1 MRVSVS
7 LSLTTALLVAAGTS
21 AASAMDANEIF
32 NRLNAQAN
40 QAPAAVYQGDSDTR
54 GMSMTYGGTDRK
66 AAPAPRTAP
75 AIETAPALP
84 SVQAAPAR
92 PGVVDT
98 NSYVTVT
105 EPAPVLQQPKPA
117 YTIISEPTESG
128 ATPFETVTAPA
139 APEYVPAAPAPAA
152 PVTTYRAQPTYQ
164 AEPTYTIVETAKP
177 IPVATRPVSAE
188 TYTQVEADKRVDLR
202 IFFEW
207 NSASLKPEAVQQLSE
222 LCSAIQRVGASPDN
236 RFKIIGHTDKSGTY
250 DYNLYL
256 SQARAKEVKRH
267 LVQSCAL
274 PAESLLAVGEGER
287 QSSPTTPSNAPQER
301 RVEIQFVS

>member
-7 LSLTTALLVAAGTS
+7 LSLSTALFVVAGMS

-32 NRLNAQAN
+32 NRLKAQAN
-40 QAPAAVYQGDSDTR
+40 DAPTSLYQGESATR
-54 GMSMTYGGTDRK
+54 GMTMTYGADRK
-66 AAPAPRTAP
+66 APVPA
-75 AIETAPALP
+75 ETAPALP

-98 NSYVTVT
+98 TSYVTVT
-105 EPAPVLQQPKPA
+105 EPASAPMVEQPKPA

-128 ATPFETVTAPA
+128 VTPFETVTAPA
-139 APEYVPAAPAPAA
+139 APQYVPAQPARVQMAPIQTA
-152 PVTTYRAQPTYQ
+152 PVTPTYQ
-164 AEPTYTIVETAKP
+164 AEPAYTVVETPKA
-177 IPVATRPVSAE
+177 IPVATRAPSADS
-188 TYTQVEADKRVDLR
+188 YSQVAEDKRVDLR
-202 IFFEW
+202 IYFEW

-222 LCSAIQRVGASPDN
+222 LCSAIRRVGASPDN

-256 SQARAKEVKRH
+256 SNARAKEVKRH
-267 LVQSCAL
+267 LVESCAL

>member
-66 AAPAPRTAP
+66 AAPAPRAAP

-98 NSYVTVT
+98 NAYVTVT
-105 EPAPVLQQPKPA
+105 EPAPVVQQPKPA

-128 ATPFETVTAPA
+128 VTPFETVTAPA
-139 APEYVPAAPAPAA
+139 APEYVPAAPASAA
-152 PVTTYRAQPTYQ
+152 PVMTYQ
-164 AEPTYTIVETAKP
+164 AEPAYTIVETPKAV
-177 IPVATRPVSAE
+177 PVATRPVRAE

-207 NSASLKPEAVQQLSE
+207 NSASLKPEAIQQLSE
-222 LCSAIQRVGASPDN
+222 LCSAIRRVGASPDN

-274 PAESLLAVGEGER
+274 PAASLLAVGEGER